1 MVKTLLLTPP
11 LSPKQRMGMLSEGGA
26 IMPGLGVL
34 YMAALLRKQGLQVA
48 ILDAEG
54 LKLDLKT
61 TTQIIDKENPE
72 ILGITA
78 TTPSIMLAGAVAKEV
93 KNRIP
98 NIKIF
103 LGGPHVTA
111 MPLETIKKFPE
122 IDGCVLGDGE
132 LSFAKIVHNIQNG
145 IEIERG
151 VSGLVWR
158 NNNKIL
164 TCPREYPLE
173 NLDSLPFP
181 AWDLLKGFPE
191 IYRPSFHSYRR
202 LPVANIITSR
212 GCPYS
217 CSFCDR
223 SVFGR
228 KVNKHSLGYIIEMI
242 ENLVK
247 DFGIKEISIKDDTF
261 TLSSNR
267 VIEFCR
273 QLRKRKIGLTWSCNS
288 RIDLVNDEMLR
299 EMKSAGCWLI
309 SYGIESGS
317 PKMLKKMKKGISK
330 EQIVKALKLT
340 RKNGIV
346 SKGFF
351 MLGIPGETVETMKET
366 LNFIKKLPLD
376 ELNINFFTPF
386 PGSELFL
393 EAIQEGFR
401 PDYKRMNMLDT
412 VYIPK
417 GLTEKD
423 LRKYQKQII
432 FSFYLRPSKIA
443 RYLLRALRDLD
454 EFKRIFRMAKMFFA
468 LTFSGCKKRLIRQ
481 KI

>member
-26 IMPGLGVL
+26 IMPGLGIL

-61 TTQIIDKENPE
+61 TTQIINKENPE

-111 MPLETIKKFPE
+111 MPLETMEKFPE

-164 TCPREYPLE
+164 TCPREYPLK

-228 KVNKHSLGYIIEMI
+228 KVNRHSIGYIIEMI

-247 DFGIKEISIKDDTF
+247 DFGIKEVSIKDDTF
-261 TLSSNR
+261 TLSPNR

-273 QLRKRKIGLTWSCNS
+273 QLRKRGIDLTWSCNS
-288 RIDLVNDEMLR
+288 RINLVSDEMLQ

-351 MLGIPGETVETMKET
+351 ILGTPGETVETMKET

-423 LRKYQKQII
+423 LRKYQKWII

-443 RYLLRALRDLD
+443 RYLLRALRDFD